1 MLGYADFHNDQ
12 QEVPVATNVIV
23 YMVTG
28 INEHFSIPVAYYF
41 IKSMDALQKKETLL
55 GVIDQLIDRDVL
67 ISNITFDG
75 HSSNK
80 GMCRLLG
87 ANLNVFSKSF
97 QPYFV
102 AREKKIY
109 ILFDPCHMQKLVRN
123 TLGKLKVI
131 IDGEGGKVMWRY
143 FEQLVRFGRKK
154 EFGLTHKLNQN
165 HLNWQR
171 KIMNVRIAVETLSS
185 STANSLEFLMKEN
198 LKNLQMPNTPYFS
211 RDCLTTYLTFL
222 TRN

>member
-1 MLGYADFHNDQ
+1 MRKWLANSDSNCKSGFTETALKILQQKAAAKKSAGSQLVCTLSFDEMHIRKQVIWCNELKRLLGYADFHNDQ

-41 IKSMDALQKKETLL
+41 VKSMDALQKKETLL

-67 ISNITFDG
+67 IFNITFDG

-109 ILFDPCHMQKLVRN
+109 ILFDPCHMPKLVRN

-143 FEQLVRFGRKK
+143 FEQIVRFGRKK
-154 EFGLTHKLNQN
+154 ELGLTHKLN
-165 HLNWQR
+165 
-171 KIMNVRIAVETLSS
+171 
-185 STANSLEFLMKEN
+185 
-198 LKNLQMPNTPYFS
+198 
-211 RDCLTTYLTFL
+211 
-222 TRN
+222 